1 MNVIVAAKHYIT
13 KMIDDAGPG
22 MKVLLMDKDTT
33 GIVSMVYAQS
43 EILQKEVFLFERID
57 SQGREVMKH
66 LKAVIF
72 VRPSKENTESLKKEL
87 KFPKYGSY
95 YLYFS
100 NVLAKSYVKQ
110 LAECDDQEVVKEVQE
125 FYADYYA
132 VSPHLFSLNIVGSS
146 KGKNWDADKQER
158 TTDGIFA
165 LLLSLR
171 KKPFIRYQQTS
182 QMCKRL
188 AESVMQKMLQE
199 KSLFDFR
206 QSDTPLL
213 LIVDRTDD
221 PVTPLLNQWT
231 YQSMVHELLGIKN
244 NRIDLS
250 TIPGIQK
257 ELKEVVLSA
266 EHDDVYRDNMYLNF
280 GEIAANIKRLMDDF
294 QVNAKSNQKLESIAD
309 MKAFVENY
317 PQFRKMSGTVSKHV
331 TVVSELS
338 RLVSDHCLLEVSELE
353 QDIACRSDHALHLQS
368 IRKLILN
375 QKVRHIDATRL
386 VLLYALRYERTPN
399 NEIKALRNDLQKRGV
414 DDQLLKLVL
423 NIIEYCGATVRG
435 SDIFGQNKNA
445 LAMTK
450 KFIKG
455 LKGVENIYTQHKP
468 HIHDILD
475 DLIKGKLSEK
485 QYPYLNKDDIREKPQ
500 DIIIFIVGGCTYEES
515 ITVFETN
522 RNNPGVRVL
531 LGGSTVHNT
540 ESFLTEVRESTLLA
554 STPSVSYST
563 NSQTQLSGMT

>member
-280 GEIAANIKRLMDDF
+280 GEIAANIKRLMDKF

-368 IRKLILN
+368 TRKLILN

-445 LAMTK
+445 LAMTE

-468 HIHDILD
+468 HIHDILM
-475 DLIKGKLSEK
+475 I
-485 QYPYLNKDDIREKPQ
+485 
-500 DIIIFIVGGCTYEES
+500 
-515 ITVFETN
+515 
-522 RNNPGVRVL
+522 
-531 LGGSTVHNT
+531 
-540 ESFLTEVRESTLLA
+540 
-554 STPSVSYST
+554 
-563 NSQTQLSGMT
+563 